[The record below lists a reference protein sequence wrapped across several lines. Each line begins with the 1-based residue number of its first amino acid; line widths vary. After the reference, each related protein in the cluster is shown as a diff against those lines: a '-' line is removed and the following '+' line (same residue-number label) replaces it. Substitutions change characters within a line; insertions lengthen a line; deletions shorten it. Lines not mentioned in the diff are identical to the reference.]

1 MSATPKSKKFKKFLD
16 EKTAAKRAKILAQII
31 GNQCSLSHSCT
42 HHTQQLLIALAPVV
56 VVVVVV
62 GCAFYRINNTG
73 STPESE
79 YKPFV
84 MENHAIILA
93 MLKERFNDFEST
105 KGR

>member
-1 MSATPKSKKFKKFLD
+1 MRRRLPSEPRSWLKSSVIN
-16 EKTAAKRAKILAQII
+16 A
-31 GNQCSLSHSCT
+31 LSHSCT
-42 HHTQQLLIALAPVV
+42 HHTQQLLIALAPVVVV